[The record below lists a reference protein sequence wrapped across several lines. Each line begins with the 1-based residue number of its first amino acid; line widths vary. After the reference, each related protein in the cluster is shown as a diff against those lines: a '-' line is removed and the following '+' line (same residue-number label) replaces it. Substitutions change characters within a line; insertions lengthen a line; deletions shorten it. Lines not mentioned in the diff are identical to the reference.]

1 MNAHNEKFLED
12 DDVEFFERLAAEEL
26 ESGTIAVLSDAY
38 DYDHDYDY
46 PEGESDIEFDTEA
59 AYNLLLEYNKSKELE
74 ALEDYIWL
82 DDLIDKIERP

>member
-38 DYDHDYDY
+38 DYDY